1 MDQEDVLV
9 KAGIYTHKI
18 GLSACSCAGW
28 FVVKIAELQRWAIS
42 RQRWRWTSCFEEG
55 SLCVAR
61 VAVHL
66 ASRCKD
72 PAKVCELHEV
82 SATSMEIRA
91 YIIHQ

>member
-1 MDQEDVLV
+1 MDQEDVRAKV
-9 KAGIYTHKI
+9 GICTDKV

-42 RQRWRWTSCFEEG
+42 RQRWRWTSCFKEE

-61 VAVHL
+61 VAVYP
-66 ASRCKD
+66 ASRHQD
-72 PAKVCELHEV
+72 LAKVCELHEV
-82 SATSMEIRA
+82 SATFMEIRA